1 MTKEWELTVQR
12 PLKEKPGVVYPMRIL
27 QIKKGTSKDKT
38 MVVTLQHRKQ
48 PYLGQL
54 CHLHLPITIRGSGHP
69 TAQFFAACGM
79 DVHLNAKLKPKQVIG
94 RALGVVFAPNLDT
107 GEPEPVMFTH
117 LKQEI
122 HHDERP
128 ESQSTTVVS

>member
-1 MTKEWELTVQR
+1 MVKEWELTVQP

-27 QIKKGTSKDKT
+27 QIEKGPGKDKT

-54 CHLHLPITIRGSGHP
+54 RHLHLPVTIRGSDHP

-79 DVHLNAKLKPKQVIG
+79 DVHVNAKLRPQRVIG
-94 RALGVVFAPNLDT
+94 RAIAVIFAPNLDT
-107 GEPEPVMFTH
+107 GEPEPVMFTP
-117 LKQEI
+117 LKQET
-122 HHDERP
+122 HHDERS